1 MLLPIHSIRDD
12 LLRRLREG
20 NRLVLSAPTGS
31 GKTTQVPQFLQ
42 QSGQFPGDIVILQP
56 RRLATRLVAER
67 VAREMGGRI
76 GELVGYQTRHDSKVS
91 PQTRIR
97 FLTEGLFLRQ
107 LQNSPSLRGV
117 SVVVLDEFHERNL
130 ATDVSLALVRRLQ
143 ETHRPDLRLI
153 VMSATLDVQQV
164 SAYLNCPSI
173 ETHGRMYPVDIGY
186 RAAKSTAGS
195 KSAIG
200 KWQQRGPTPVWDLA
214 AEALADLL
222 QREPE
227 GDVLVFMPGSY
238 EIRRTIETCGRVG
251 GSLAIHP
258 LYSELPA
265 AEQDEALRP
274 GERRK
279 VIVSTNVAETSIT
292 IEGVRHVIDSGL
304 ARVNRFDPKRGV
316 NVLAIE
322 PISRASAEQRAGRAG
337 RTAPGTCLRLWAESE
352 HRHRPAQ
359 NDPEIRRL
367 DLAEVMLQLLDLG
380 IEQPAAFP
388 WLEAPDTESVAQA
401 LEVLNELGAISHV
414 GGTGFQPVMGRVSGE
429 DTGKMP
435 VPPLLSL
442 TAIGSRMAKLP
453 MHPRLSRLL
462 VEADARGCVERAC
475 LWAALISERD
485 ILVRG
490 MDCPLAKEVEPTFPR
505 SDFLVLERA
514 MDFAR
519 ASRFDP
525 DRCLAKGIHANACR
539 EVERTQ
545 RLHEAAATFSKR
557 SRKPQHSALRT
568 QHSAL
573 TSQPPTTDHGL
584 RTPSQHSAPSTQHSA
599 LASQSLTTDHGL
611 LTNIAKCLL
620 VAFPDHL
627 SLRRNATN
635 LAAAVIHGRRGE
647 LDPATVADHVGLVL
661 PVEMS
666 EIGGGKNTDARTV
679 LSLVTEIAPEWIRE
693 VHKAQLRREI
703 RHEYNTKMQAVEA
716 TDVELLAD
724 LPIDERL
731 LPDSA
736 VDRGR
741 AGEILAEQIR
751 REVLKLEAW
760 DESVEHWIAR
770 VRCVAGWF
778 PERRMVCYDEIE
790 TGVILQ
796 ELCAGAIRA
805 KDLRGRSVL
814 DAFKG
819 ALSWEDQQF
828 VERMAPERIELPRG
842 WRMKVEYTPGQ
853 QPRGRAKIQDFYGMT
868 QTPTVA
874 AGRVKVVL
882 ELLAP
887 NMRPVQT
894 TEDLAGFWERLYP
907 ELKKALSRRYPRHE
921 WR

>member
-1 MLLPIHSIRDD
+1 MLLPIHSIREE

-42 QSGQFPGDIVILQP
+42 QSGQFDGDIVILQP

-67 VAREMGGRI
+67 VAREMDCRI

-91 PQTRIR
+91 PLTRIR

-107 LQNSPSLRGV
+107 LQNSPSLRGI
-117 SVVVLDEFHERNL
+117 SVVLLDEFHERNL

-143 ETHRPDLRLI
+143 ETGRPDLRLI

-164 SAYLNCPSI
+164 TAYLNCPAI

-200 KWQQRGPTPVWDLA
+200 KWQQRGPTPVWNLA
-214 AEALADLL
+214 ADALADLL

-238 EIRRTIETCGRVG
+238 EIRRTIETCERLG
-251 GSLAIHP
+251 GGLAIYP

-265 AEQDEALRP
+265 AEQDQALRP
-274 GERRK
+274 DERRK

-304 ARVNRFDPKRGV
+304 ARVNRFDPRRGV

-322 PISRASAEQRAGRAG
+322 PVSRASAEQRAGRAG

-352 HRHRPAQ
+352 YRHRPAQ

-380 IEQPAAFP
+380 IEQPADFP
-388 WLEAPDTESVAQA
+388 WLESPDSDAVTHA
-401 LEVLNELGAISHV
+401 LDVLIELGAV
-414 GGTGFQPVMGRVSGE
+414 AALRGTGFQPVVNRVSGE
-429 DTGKMP
+429 HTGKVP
-435 VPPLLSL
+435 VPPLLCL
-442 TAIGSRMAKLP
+442 TAIGSRMAKMP

-462 VEADARGCVERAC
+462 VEAESRGCVERAC

-490 MDCPLAKEVEPTFPR
+490 MECPLAKEMETTFPR
-505 SDFLVLERA
+505 SDFVVLERA
-514 MDFAR
+514 LGFAK

-525 DRCLAKGIHANACR
+525 DRCLRKGIHANACR

-545 RLHEAAATFSKR
+545 RLYESVVAGGDRRRNTAINDRGYK
-557 SRKPQHSALRT
+557 
-568 QHSAL
+568 
-573 TSQPPTTDHGL
+573 
-584 RTPSQHSAPSTQHSA
+584 SQHSGPSTQHSPPSA
-599 LASQSLTTDHGL
+599 RLLTTDHGL
-611 LTNIAKCLL
+611 LTPLAKCLL
-620 VAFPDHL
+620 VAFSDHL
-627 SLRRNATN
+627 SLRRNTTN

-647 LDPATVADHVGLVL
+647 LDPATIAQHVGLVL

-666 EIGGGKNTDARTV
+666 EIGGGKNTDTRTV
-679 LSLVTEIAPEWIRE
+679 LSLVTEIAPEWVRD
-693 VHKAQLRREI
+693 VYKSQLRREI
-703 RHEYNTKMQAVEA
+703 RHEYNAKMQAVEA

-751 REVLKLEAW
+751 RGILRLEAW

-796 ELCAGAIRA
+796 EFCAGAIRA
-805 KDLRGRSVL
+805 KDLRDRSVL
-814 DAFKG
+814 DALKG

-868 QTPTVA
+868 QTPTIA

-921 WR
+921 WL